1 MFRAINHI
9 IYTCNRQHT
18 EYHTLQLDLL
28 FPQVINA
35 FKAKDI
41 DTFLAKCISKNT
53 SPHPVI
59 STEEDPE
66 TLSTPTEVGDP
77 HQLVQDSSTEK
88 A

>member
-1 MFRAINHI
+1 MYI
-9 IYTCNRQHT
+9 
-18 EYHTLQLDLL
+18 EYHSLQLDLL

-53 SPHPVI
+53 SHLPVI
-59 STEEDPE
+59 PTEEDPE
-66 TLSTPTEVGDP
+66 TLSTPTEVGDQ
-77 HQLVQDSSTEK
+77 HQLVQESSTEK